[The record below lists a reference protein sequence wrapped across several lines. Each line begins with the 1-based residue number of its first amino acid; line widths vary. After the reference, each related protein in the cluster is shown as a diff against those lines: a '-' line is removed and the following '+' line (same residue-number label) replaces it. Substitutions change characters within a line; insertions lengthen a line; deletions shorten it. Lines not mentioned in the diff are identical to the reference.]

1 MLFRSARHCSSKDL
15 FRQMPNA
22 LLARY
27 FNARG
32 LLPDLDFNAMPEGK
46 PEYVFSLPHE
56 GKPNSETRRRGA
68 RPGAVSLKAPA
79 QAAGLA
85 VASCRSRR

>member
-1 MLFRSARHCSSKDL
+1 MSRHYSSKDF

-32 LLPDLDFNAMPEGK
+32 LLPELDFNAMPEGK

-56 GKPNSETRRRGA
+56 GKPNSETGRRGA

-79 QAAGLA
+79 QAAGSA